1 MNPVKKNKNK
11 KQAKQSI
18 QLSQAWGKFLHN
30 KYVQIVLLLAIT
42 ICFFSNYSA
51 IFDRKLS
58 LNGDNIIYFSC
69 GQSIAHGK
77 GYTNTIGFEES
88 PQTHFPPGYSVFIA
102 GILKIFP
109 NNIIAVKTIN
119 GILLLLSIIIIY
131 FLIRKM
137 TGNVVIAFITA
148 MLCCLQKDLLSFSTI
163 MMSEMLFLF
172 TTGLAV
178 YLAILLNERKLFV
191 KKELF
196 NNILFLCYIFVLI
209 YAYFVRTV
217 GASLVIAVI
226 LWTGILTIQ
235 SFFIWLKSRKKGED
249 TNLVKANRR
258 WFLQKAIVCLIIS
271 LTFFGAKSLWDAR
284 NARAGKT
291 EMAYSGEFIKKKN
304 GEKMKT
310 VDDWTTRIKNNIEN
324 FTTKWIPA
332 MMFDTKYDKDA
343 KATSKEWIRGIA
355 ILVLM
360 IFGLAGNK
368 KGGLLLTFY
377 LGITMC
383 VLLLFPEQFQ
393 GSRYCIA
400 IIPFFIFLILNG
412 LATIVALLWKLI
424 PRKPSPLIWQ
434 SILIILF
441 SASLMFPVYS
451 NSQKDLRESAQY
463 NTWQKLKN
471 PPMNDYLTAVKWCKD
486 NLSDSS
492 RVVCRKPEIFYMY
505 SNFRHAGG
513 FPQYASPDT
522 IMNLLIEQKATHV
535 IIDSWFRHAY
545 TTIYPAVIKYPEK
558 FKMVYKIGTLDT
570 ALKINPTLILEFH
583 PECGYFGERVNGKK
597 EGKGYEIFPN
607 GRKYVGEFSNNAVNG
622 YGELFDSTGTLLAKG
637 VWKNGMLISQK
648 K

>member
-1 MNPVKKNKNK
+1 MNPVKNK
-11 KQAKQSI
+11 KKVQAKQTIPPTMTWENFS
-18 QLSQAWGKFLHN
+18 HN

-42 ICFFSNYSA
+42 ICFLANYSA
-51 IFDRKLS
+51 IFDKKLS
-58 LNGDNIIYFSC
+58 LNGDNIYYFSC
-69 GQSIAHGK
+69 GKAIAEGK
-77 GYTNTIGFEES
+77 GYTNTFGFEKS

-102 GILKIFP
+102 GVLKIFP
-109 NNIIAVKTIN
+109 DNIIAVKTIN

-137 TGNVVIAFITA
+137 TGNVIIAFITG

-172 TTGLAV
+172 TTSLAI

-191 KKELF
+191 KKEIF
-196 NNILFLCYIFVLI
+196 NNILFFCYIFILI

-217 GASLVIAVI
+217 GAALVIAAI

-235 SFFIWLKSRKKGED
+235 SFFIWLKSRKKEESTD
-249 TNLVKANRR
+249 LIKENKR
-258 WFLQKAIVCLIIS
+258 WFLQKAVVCAVILI
-271 LTFFGAKSLWDAR
+271 TFFGAKSLWDAR
-284 NARAGKT
+284 NVRAGKT
-291 EMAYSGEFIKKKN
+291 EMAYSGEFIKKKG

-310 VDDWTTRIKNNIEN
+310 VKDWTTRIKNNIEN

-355 ILVLM
+355 IIALM

-368 KGGLLLTFY
+368 KGKLLLTFY

-424 PRKPSPLIWQ
+424 PQKKDPLIWQ
-434 SILIILF
+434 SLIIIIF
-441 SASLMFPVYS
+441 SASLMFPAYS
-451 NSQKDLRESAQY
+451 NSQKDLRKSARY
-463 NTWQKLKN
+463 TTWQKLNN
-471 PPMNDYLTAVKWCKD
+471 PPMNDYLAAIKWCKE

-492 RVVCRKPEIFYMY
+492 RVICRKPEIFYMY

-513 FPQYASPDT
+513 FPQYAGPDT
-522 IMNLLIEQKATHV
+522 IMDLLIKQKATHV
-535 IIDSWFRHAY
+535 IIDNWFRHAY
-545 TTIYPAVIKYPEK
+545 ATVYPAVMKYPEK
-558 FKMVYKIGTLDT
+558 FKMVYKIGEIDT
-570 ALKINPTLILEFH
+570 ALKLNPTLILEFH
-583 PECGYFGERVNGKK
+583 PECGYVGDRVNGKK
-597 EGKGYEIFPN
+597 EGKGYEIFPD
-607 GRKYVGEFSNNAVNG
+607 GRKYVGEFSDNAVNG
-622 YGELFDSTGTLLAKG
+622 YGELFDSTGILLVKG
-637 VWKNGMLISQK
+637 IWKNGMLISQK